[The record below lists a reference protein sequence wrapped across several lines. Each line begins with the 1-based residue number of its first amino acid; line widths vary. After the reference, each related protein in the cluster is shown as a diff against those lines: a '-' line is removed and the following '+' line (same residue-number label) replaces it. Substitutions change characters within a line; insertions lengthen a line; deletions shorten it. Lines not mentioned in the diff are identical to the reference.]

1 MLELGNVFM
10 KFWPQTKWKK
20 ILLIAILIFIIAIV
34 GVVGAILFKI
44 HNDFTS
50 EIDVLN
56 PEGTKTALV
65 IYHPGLASFQHDT
78 TYAFADGLVE
88 NGWKVEI
95 TTPSSEAPTD
105 LSGYSL
111 LVLGSP
117 VYAGSPAPTLQ
128 RHLERI
134 GDLNGL
140 DTVLIVTSGGSD
152 GEAEATLQQAVE
164 DHDGNV
170 VLVLPLYTS
179 IPNDGDPLT
188 IAEQAGR
195 DLIIAKK

>member
-1 MLELGNVFM
+1 MLVAVIVFV
-10 KFWPQTKWKK
+10 
-20 ILLIAILIFIIAIV
+20 ISVV
-34 GVVGAILFKI
+34 GVVGAIFFKI
-44 HNDFTS
+44 RSDFS
-50 EIDVLN
+50 SKIDVLN
-56 PEGTKTALV
+56 PEGTKMALV
-65 IYHPGLASFQHDT
+65 IYHPGLASFQQDT

-117 VYAGSPAPTLQ
+117 VYAGAPAPTLQ

-134 GDLNGL
+134 GDLNGI

-164 DHDGNV
+164 DHDGNI
-170 VLVLPLYTS
+170 VLVLSLYTS
-179 IPNDGDPLT
+179 TPNDGNPLT

-195 DLIIAKK
+195 DLVIAKR

>member
-1 MLELGNVFM
+1 M
-10 KFWPQTKWKK
+10 KFWPQKKWKK
-20 ILLIAILIFIIAIV
+20 IVLITVLVFVISVV
-34 GVVGAILFKI
+34 GVIGAIFFKI
-44 HNDFTS
+44 NSDFSS

-56 PEGTKTALV
+56 PESTKTALV
-65 IYHPGLASFQHDT
+65 IYHPGLASFQQDM

-117 VYAGSPAPTLQ
+117 VYAGAPAPSLQ

-134 GDLNGL
+134 GDLDGIA
-140 DTVLIVTSGGSD
+140 TVLIVTSGGSD
-152 GEAEATLQQAVE
+152 GESEATLQQAVE
-164 DHDGNV
+164 AHDGNV
-170 VLVLPLYTS
+170 VLVLSLYTS
-179 IPNDGDPLT
+179 TPNDVDPMT
-188 IAEQAGR
+188 MAEQAGR
-195 DLIIAKK
+195 DLIIAKR